1 MAAPV
6 KFRSHIEKVWRM
18 PPDQQTRLGKL
29 RLDKNERIETFPD
42 SIWQEFYSELSQEQ
56 ILAYPEVW
64 PLYTELAVHHRLA
77 PENFLLTAGSDA
89 AIRHCFEAFVA
100 PGNTVV
106 YPDPTFAMVGIYCDL
121 YGAERVG
128 IGYDHDLQLDT
139 DRMIQQIDD
148 RTALVILANP
158 NSPTGTAITETLVMQ
173 ILTKAAMHRVPVMID
188 EAYYGFCRITAE
200 PLMSEFDNLIV
211 TRSLSKVAGLA
222 GLRIGYA
229 MAHPEVTALLGRFR
243 PMYEINACAVLFA
256 RKLLANWDAVL
267 DYGKRTAEGRDR
279 LAQALQGLGLAVVN
293 TETNFIHV
301 DLGTA
306 KETVLQTL
314 EQANILVRGMLNVS
328 GYQNHTRF
336 SVGPWDTI
344 SSVLE
349 IISRVL
355 ADAHKAKE

>member
-6 KFRSHIEKVWRM
+6 KFRAHIENVWRM

-29 RLDKNERIETFPD
+29 RLDKNERIETFHD
-42 SIWQEFYSELSQEQ
+42 DLWQEFYRELSQEQ

-64 PLYTELAVHHRLA
+64 PLYTELAAHHRLA

-100 PGNTVV
+100 PSDTVI

-121 YGAERVG
+121 YGAERIG
-128 IGYDHDLQLDT
+128 IGYDRDLRLDT
-139 DRMIQQIDD
+139 DLMTQRIDD

-158 NSPTGTAITETLVMQ
+158 NSPTGTAVPEAAVRQ
-173 ILTKAAMHRVPVMID
+173 ILAKAAMHRVPVMID
-188 EAYYGFCRITAE
+188 EAYYGFCQITAE
-200 PLMSEFDNLIV
+200 PLLPEFNNLIV

-229 MAHPEVTALLGRFR
+229 IAHPEVTALLGRFR

-256 RKLLANWDAVL
+256 RKLLANWDQVL

-279 LAQALQGLGLAVVN
+279 LAQTLQDLGLAVVN

-301 DLGTA
+301 DLGEA
-306 KETVLQTL
+306 KEAVLQAL
-314 EQANILVRGMLNVS
+314 EQANILVRGMLNVA
-328 GYQNHTRF
+328 GYQHHTRF

-344 SSVLE
+344 SPVLE
-349 IISRVL
+349 IITRVL